1 MLGSNL
7 LDVSLHGATPAARHV
22 SPLARRGAALPIQR
36 FRCSS
41 GPVTCACCCCRRAK
55 GVLMAEDVP
64 KLEKLL
70 KKGMNV
76 TPQVIADRQ
85 VKVGSQFD
93 GQAGHA
99 AH

>member
-1 MLGSNL
+1 
-7 LDVSLHGATPAARHV
+7 
-22 SPLARRGAALPIQR
+22 
-36 FRCSS
+36 
-41 GPVTCACCCCRRAK
+41 
-55 GVLMAEDVP
+55 MAEDVP

-70 KKGMNV
+70 KKGKNV